1 MNYDDAFERVEAN
14 RDYIV
19 DTLRTL
25 VQIDTSV
32 PPGKNYDKLVAAL
45 EPDFEKF
52 GFTNERVI
60 IPEEKVRQIPY
71 DLEGDR
77 VNLVARRDVG
87 KEPISIYAHM
97 DVVPI
102 EEGWDYD
109 PFAGVVE
116 GDVFYGRGSS
126 DMKGSIAGLMGA
138 LKVMHDL
145 SLEPNFS
152 MSCLMCTDEEIGVYP
167 GVLHLALN
175 GYAEGHMLNLELG
188 AQEPILMQACEG
200 AINVTIT
207 AIGKSCHSG
216 MNFLG
221 VNALEEMVPIIN
233 ELLALKKEVEARESK
248 VPSFPL
254 PNVPST
260 QLTPMFNLSV
270 IRGGAKANIT
280 PGKCALVVN
289 RRYIPEEN
297 SDEVVKEIE
306 GAVERGR
313 AKSKLVDV
321 EVKSVRD
328 YPPVVFDM
336 ESPYM
341 KKMMEARRAV
351 HDYGDFLI
359 GGIGGSTDM
368 GCVAEVLKTN
378 KFIGVSPVRADN
390 LSAHGANEH
399 IRISDLLNMTKEL
412 VHYLAF

>member
-1 MNYDDAFERVEAN
+1 MDYNEAFERVEAN

-19 DTLRTL
+19 EMLRKL
-25 VQIDTSV
+25 IRIDTSI
-32 PPGKNYDKLVAAL
+32 PPGRNYDKLVAAL

-52 GFTNERVI
+52 GFTTEKVI
-60 IPEEKVRQIPY
+60 IPEEKVKEIPY
-71 DLEGDR
+71 DLEGER
-77 VNLVARRDVG
+77 VNLVASKDVG
-87 KEPISIYAHM
+87 KEPVSIYAHM

-102 EEGWDYD
+102 EEGWNCD

-116 GDVFYGRGSS
+116 GDTLYGRGAS
-126 DMKGSIAGLMGA
+126 DMKGSIACLMGA
-138 LKVMHDL
+138 LKVMSEL
-145 SLEPNFS
+145 SLEPNFN
-152 MSCLMCTDEEIGVYP
+152 MHCMMCTDEEVGVYP
-167 GVLHLALN
+167 GILHLALN
-175 GYAEGHMLNLELG
+175 GYVKGHVLNLELG
-188 AQEPILMQACEG
+188 AQEPIVMQACEG

-216 MNFLG
+216 MNYMG

-233 ELLALKKEVEARESK
+233 ELLALKEDVEKRESK
-248 VPSFPL
+248 IPTLPL
-254 PNVPST
+254 PGAPST

-280 PGKCALVVN
+280 PGECMLIVN

-297 SDEVVKEIE
+297 HEDVVEEIKE
-306 GAVERGR
+306 AVKRGK

-321 EVKSVRD
+321 TVNAVRD
-328 YPPVVFDM
+328 YPPVIFDV
-336 ESPYM
+336 ESPHM

-368 GCVAEVLKTN
+368 GCVAEALGTDQ
-378 KFIGVSPVRADN
+378 FIGVSPVRADN
-390 LSAHGANEH
+390 VTAHAANERVE
-399 IRISDLLNMTKEL
+399 IPDLLSMTKEL

>member
-1 MNYDDAFERVEAN
+1 MDYTEAFERVEAN

-19 DTLRTL
+19 DILRKL
-25 VQIDTSV
+25 IQVDTSV
-32 PPGKNYDKLVAAL
+32 PPGRNYDKLVAVL

-60 IPEEKVRQIPY
+60 IPEEKVKEIPY
-71 DLEGDR
+71 ALEGDR
-77 VNLVARRDVG
+77 VNLVASKDVG

-116 GDVFYGRGSS
+116 GDSLYGRGSS
-126 DMKGSIAGLMGA
+126 DMKGSIACLMGA
-138 LKVMHDL
+138 LKVMHEL
-145 SLEPNFS
+145 SLEPKFN
-152 MSCLMCTDEEIGVYP
+152 MHCMMCTDEEIGVYP
-167 GVLHLALN
+167 GILHLALN
-175 GYAEGHMLNLELG
+175 GYVKGHVLNLELG

-200 AINVTIT
+200 AINITIT
-207 AIGKSCHSG
+207 GIGKSCHSG
-216 MNFLG
+216 MNFMG
-221 VNALEEMVPIIN
+221 VNALEELVPIIN
-233 ELLALKKEVEARESK
+233 ELLTLKEEVEKRESAI
-248 VPSFPL
+248 PSFPL

-280 PGKCALVVN
+280 PGECSLIVN

-297 SDEVVKEIE
+297 AEDAIEEIQK
-306 GAVERGR
+306 AVERGK
-313 AKSKLVDV
+313 AKSKLIDV
-321 EVKSVRD
+321 NVTAVRD

-359 GGIGGSTDM
+359 GGLGGSTDM
-368 GCVAEVLKTN
+368 GCVAEALKTDQ
-378 KFIGVSPVRADN
+378 FIGVSPVRADN
-390 LSAHGANEH
+390 VTAHAANERVE
-399 IRISDLLNMTKEL
+399 IPDLLSMTKEL